1 MTQITSRPAL
11 AYLDAAA
18 TLPALSVLAVRAAVV
33 MAIWSE
39 RLRTR
44 NDLKSLNTA
53 GLRDIGLTPGQAL
66 HEARKP
72 FWRK

>member
-11 AYLDAAA
+11 AYLGAAA
-18 TLPALSVLAVRAAVV
+18 TLPAVSVLALRAAVV

-44 NDLKSLNTA
+44 HDLTRLDAA
-53 GLRDIGLTPGQAL
+53 GLRDIGLTQGQAR

-72 FWRK
+72 FWRS